1 MELDEF
7 INRIEEKIKKEYTSQ
22 RTIDASDGNDWK
34 ALSHAIRVLL
44 EIKELLDTGSI
55 QFPLKDKDFLL
66 DIKLGKVERK
76 DIDEF
81 FNKELS
87 EILERVQKNELKW
100 KYDEE
105 FWNNFILN
113 EVK

>member
-1 MELDEF
+1 MKGERL
-7 INRIEEKIKKEYTSQ
+7 K
-22 RTIDASDGNDWK
+22 
-34 ALSHAIRVLL
+34 VLL
-44 EIKELLDTGSI
+44 EVKELLDTGSI

-66 DIKLGKVERK
+66 AIKLGKVERK

-87 EILERVQKNELKW
+87 EILERVQKNELNW

-105 FWNNFILN
+105 FWNDFILKEIKN
-113 EVK
+113 V